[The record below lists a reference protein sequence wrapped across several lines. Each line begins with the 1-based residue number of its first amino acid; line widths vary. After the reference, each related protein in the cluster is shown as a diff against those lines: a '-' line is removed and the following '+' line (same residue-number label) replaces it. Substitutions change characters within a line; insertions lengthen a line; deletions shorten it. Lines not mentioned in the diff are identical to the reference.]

1 MSDSIDAAVEA
12 INDLRK
18 CEGNR
23 VVLKREQ
30 LLAVKNLLNG
40 KDVLAVLP
48 TGFGKSMI
56 FTVFSFAKRELL
68 KRTGQAEAVIILVVS
83 SLKSLIEDQIME
95 LRSLSCSAEY
105 LKSENLPQISESPP
119 QFIYCTAEKAIDKD
133 FFERLKTTRESFTKA
148 LPQLLLMRPTLWKH
162 ERGNGKL
169 VI

>member
-18 CEGNR
+18 CEENHA
-23 VVLKREQ
+23 VLKREQ

-40 KDVLAVLP
+40 NDVLAVLP

-68 KRTGQAEAVIILVVS
+68 KRTGQAEAVSILVVS
-83 SLKSLIEDQIME
+83 PLKSLIEDQIME

-105 LKSENLPQISESPP
+105 LKSENLPQISVSSA
-119 QFIYCTAEKAIDKD
+119 IYVLHRRKGDRQKFPRA
-133 FFERLKTTRESFTKA
+133 FERQHGKA
-148 LPQLLLMRPTLWKH
+148 SQKH
-162 ERGNGKL
+162 CRSCY
-169 VI
+169 